1 MKQITS
7 KNNLVKNAR
16 KGNTTE
22 MYGSGLV
29 HEFSLYKDKD
39 TNKEYLVDINI
50 TDTQNVKVHSIEEII
65 NEG

>member
-29 HEFSLYKDKD
+29 HAFSLYKDKD

-50 TDTQNVKVHSIEEII
+50 TDNSNIKISNIEQIKDGE
-65 NEG
+65 